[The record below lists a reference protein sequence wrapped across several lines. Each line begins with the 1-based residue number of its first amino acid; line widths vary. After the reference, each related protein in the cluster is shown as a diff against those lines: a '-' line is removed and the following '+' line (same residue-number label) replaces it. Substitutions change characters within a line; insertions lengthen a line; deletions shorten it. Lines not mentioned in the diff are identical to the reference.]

1 MERRGAKR
9 LTSSRIGER
18 FAELRRDRGLTQD
31 QLAERL
37 QVERETV
44 SRFERGV
51 TDPSMT
57 KVLEICEILE
67 VPVASLITRISA
79 NVSDYRVRI
88 EAALQVCVPADREL
102 LCETLERLAERLGKQ
117 ANSDR
122 ETDSAN
128 AAVDATASVLTRVPG
143 PRRSDRTR
151 TG

>member
-1 MERRGAKR
+1 VERRGAKR
-9 LTSSRIGER
+9 LTASRIGER

-57 KVLEICEILE
+57 KVLEICEVLE

-102 LCETLERLAERLGKQ
+102 LCETLERLADRLGKQ
-117 ANSDR
+117 ADSDR
-122 ETDSAN
+122 EAN
-128 AAVDATASVLTRVPG
+128 SVGASTDATGSALTRVPG
-143 PRRSDRTR
+143 PRRNDRAR

>member
-117 ANSDR
+117 ANSNR
-122 ETDSAN
+122 ETDSAS
-128 AAVDATASVLTRVPG
+128 AAANATASALTRVPG
-143 PRRSDRTR
+143 PRRSDRER

>member
-1 MERRGAKR
+1 VERRGAKR

-57 KVLEICEILE
+57 KVLEICEVLE

-102 LCETLERLAERLGKQ
+102 LCETLERLADRLGKQ
-117 ANSDR
+117 ADTDR
-122 ETDSAN
+122 EADGAGASAGSTVS
-128 AAVDATASVLTRVPG
+128 ALPRVPG
-143 PRRSDRTR
+143 PRRNDRAR

>member
-67 VPVASLITRISA
+67 VPVASLVTRISA

-102 LCETLERLAERLGKQ
+102 LCETLERLADRLGKQ

-122 ETDSAN
+122 ETDSAS
-128 AAVDATASVLTRVPG
+128 AAANATASALTRVPG

>member
-1 MERRGAKR
+1 
-9 LTSSRIGER
+9 
-18 FAELRRDRGLTQD
+18 LRRDRGLTQD

-117 ANSDR
+117 ADSNRD
-122 ETDSAN
+122 TDSASAPAN
-128 AAVDATASVLTRVPG
+128 ANASALTRVPG
-143 PRRSDRTR
+143 PRRSDRAR

>member
-122 ETDSAN
+122 ETDSASAAADTN
-128 AAVDATASVLTRVPG
+128 ASALTRVPG
-143 PRRSDRTR
+143 PRRSDRER

>member
-122 ETDSAN
+122 ETDSASAEVN
-128 AAVDATASVLTRVPG
+128 ATASVLTRVPG
-143 PRRSDRTR
+143 PRRSDRER

>member
-117 ANSDR
+117 ADSDR
-122 ETDSAN
+122 DNDSASAAAN
-128 AAVDATASVLTRVPG
+128 ATSSALTRIPG
-143 PRRSDRTR
+143 PRRSDRAR

>member
-102 LCETLERLAERLGKQ
+102 LCETLERLADRLGKQ
-117 ANSDR
+117 ANSNR
-122 ETDSAN
+122 ETDSAS
-128 AAVDATASVLTRVPG
+128 AAANATASALTRVPG
-143 PRRSDRTR
+143 PRRSDRER

>member
-9 LTSSRIGER
+9 LTTSRIGER

-57 KVLEICEILE
+57 KVLEICEVLE
-67 VPVASLITRISA
+67 VPVASLITRVSA

-102 LCETLERLAERLGKQ
+102 LCETLERLADRLGKQ
-117 ANSDR
+117 ADTDRDAGSAGAASNATTNS
-122 ETDSAN
+122 
-128 AAVDATASVLTRVPG
+128 LTRVPG
-143 PRRSDRTR
+143 PRRSDRAR

>member
-117 ANSDR
+117 ANSNR
-122 ETDSAN
+122 ETDSASAAADAN
-128 AAVDATASVLTRVPG
+128 ASALTRVPG
-143 PRRSDRTR
+143 PRRSDRER

>member
-122 ETDSAN
+122 ETDSASAAADAN
-128 AAVDATASVLTRVPG
+128 ASALTRVPG
-143 PRRSDRTR
+143 PRRSDRER

>member
-1 MERRGAKR
+1 
-9 LTSSRIGER
+9 L
-18 FAELRRDRGLTQD
+18 LRDRGLTQD

-51 TDPSMT
+51 TAPSMT

-117 ANSDR
+117 ADSNRD
-122 ETDSAN
+122 TDSASAPAN
-128 AAVDATASVLTRVPG
+128 ANASALTRVPG
-143 PRRSDRTR
+143 PRRSDRAR